1 VSSAVSARCRDED
14 ANSTDE
20 RKKDEQN
27 FDGAAGGAHR
37 SGPAGPCERGRG
49 EGDRPRRV
57 RRQERPQDLGLDGAP
72 DPKIGFGRDGYDPST
87 KIAPLAGNKGQQVY
101 GVPPTVD
108 TSAYNEVWVWC
119 EKYAVPLGV
128 AKLK

>member
-1 VSSAVSARCRDED
+1 MSKTLMALL
-14 ANSTDE
+14 
-20 RKKDEQN
+20 
-27 FDGAAGGAHR
+27 AALIVAALPAHVN
-37 SGPAGPCERGRG
+37 AAEEKVIARG
-49 EGDRPRRV
+49 EFVGKSGHKTSGGV
-57 RRQERPQDLGLDGAP
+57 RIVKMHAGVQLIFDPDFRFDGAP